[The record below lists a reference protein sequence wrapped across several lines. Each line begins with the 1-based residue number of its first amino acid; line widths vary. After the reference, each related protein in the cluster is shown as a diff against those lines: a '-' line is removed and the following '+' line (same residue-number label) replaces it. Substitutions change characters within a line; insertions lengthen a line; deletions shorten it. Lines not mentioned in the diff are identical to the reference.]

1 LPAAAPARRPAGR
14 FPPSAQFQET
24 CMETKYL
31 LLMLWI
37 IVVLLW
43 LVNTF
48 YYQNQKRE
56 LEYRRKKYP
65 KQNP

>member
-1 LPAAAPARRPAGR
+1 M
-14 FPPSAQFQET
+14 Q
-24 CMETKYL
+24 TKYL
-31 LLMLWI
+31 LLTLWI

-65 KQNP
+65 KQPS